1 MNPLAVGIDYIRQC
15 RALGFSDA
23 EIIQEL
29 QKTGWQTGDINA
41 ALMQAAVTTKP
52 AKRSNRWLWIL
63 LISLCVA
70 LVVLAG
76 VGTWLV
82 TSGRLGN

>member
-41 ALMQAAVTTKP
+41 ALMQAAVASKP
-52 AKRSNRWLWIL
+52 VKRSNRWLWVL
-63 LISLCVA
+63 LISLCAA
-70 LVVLAG
+70 LIVLAG
-76 VGTWLV
+76 VATWLV
-82 TSGRLGN
+82 TSGRLN